1 MMEKKDWRIRTE
13 EKFHYF
19 SDVIFD
25 NKYKVLFAI
34 LAMVITLA
42 SNLPNITF
50 DTSTEG
56 FLYKDDPQILA
67 YNDFRNQFGRD
78 EKIIIAIKTKDIF
91 EASFLKTLF
100 ALHNDIEQNA
110 PYINEVNS
118 LKNARKTTGNEE
130 ELIVEDLFEEGI
142 PTDAKKLAEIKQFA
156 LSNPIYEDLYVSE
169 DATFTTIIITTQTY
183 TSIGVKAE
191 SESDMLESGFDDDV
205 GISEKEAVL
214 ANTADIATEKLE
226 FINVLETNE
235 LIKVVEGILKK
246 YQSDDMSVYIA
257 GSPIVTKNLQSSLI
271 SDMSTFIL
279 YVIITIAFLLM
290 VMFKRLSGIIL
301 PLFIVVLTLLSTVG
315 SMALVGAPITA
326 MTQILPSLLLAVGV
340 GASVHLLAMFYKKY
354 DDVKDK
360 KLAMSYALGHSGLA
374 ILMTS
379 LTTAASL
386 AAFSFSD
393 IAPVA
398 NLGIFA
404 ALGVS
409 YQLVLTLIF
418 LPALISF
425 LPIKA
430 RQHSVDEKPMLL
442 DRLVHNLGVI
452 SFTYPKTIVSIGA
465 IIIVVALAL
474 ASTMQFSHN
483 PLHWFAAENE
493 VRINTETIDK
503 ELKGSITIE
512 VVLDTKKENGV
523 YEPRFLNTIDDV
535 TEKIYTF
542 KGENYFIGK
551 IISINDVIKEINKA
565 LNENKQ
571 SEYRVPQEKD
581 LIAQEFLLFEN
592 SGSDDLEDIV
602 DSQFSKTRLS
612 IKAPWVDSV
621 EYVELMEELETLLN
635 DAFKETAIVS
645 ITGTLP
651 ILSDTITKSIK
662 SSIESYIIA
671 FAVIAILMI
680 ILLGSFKLG
689 LLSMF
694 PNLTPI
700 MIGVALMVVLDMPL
714 DMFTILIGAIAIG
727 MVVDDTIHFMHN
739 FKRYYSITN
748 NVDEAILLTVN
759 STGRAIFI
767 TSIVLSSGF
776 FVFMFASMTN
786 LYNFGLITGVVV
798 LTAMA
803 SDLILVGAMMKL
815 IIKPK
820 NQLGQQHD

>member
-1 MMEKKDWRIRTE
+1 MEKKGWQMRVE
-13 EKFHYF
+13 EKFLHF
-19 SDVIFD
+19 SDVIYD
-25 NKYKVLFAI
+25 NKIKVLIAI
-34 LAMVITLA
+34 LVMVASLA

-78 EKIIIAIKTKDIF
+78 EKIIIAIKTKDVF
-91 EASFLKTLF
+91 EPSFLRTLF
-100 ALHNDIEQNA
+100 ALH
-110 PYINEVNS
+110 S
-118 LKNARKTTGNEE
+118 LKNARKTTGNED

-142 PTDAKKLAEIKQFA
+142 PADAKQLEEIKQFA
-156 LSNPIYEDLYVSE
+156 LSNPIYENLYLSE

-183 TSIGVKAE
+183 TSIGVTID
-191 SESDMLESGFDDDV
+191 SESDMLESGFDEPDSSMIGD
-205 GISEKEAVL
+205 SPTKP
-214 ANTADIATEKLE
+214 LE
-226 FINVLETNE
+226 FINVLETNQ
-235 LIKVVEGILKK
+235 LIKSVEEVIEK
-246 YQSDDMSVYIA
+246 YENNEMTIYIA
-257 GSPIVTKNLQSSLI
+257 GSPIVTKNLQASLI

-279 YVIITIAFLLM
+279 YVIVTIAFLLL

-301 PLFIVVLTLLSTVG
+301 PLFVVVLTLLSTVG
-315 SMALVGAPITA
+315 SMALSGVPITA

-360 KLAMSYALGHSGLA
+360 KAAISYALGHSGLA
-374 ILMTS
+374 IFMTS

-398 NLGIFA
+398 NLGVFS
-404 ALGVS
+404 ALGVG
-409 YQLVLTLIF
+409 YQLILTLVF
-418 LPALISF
+418 LPALISL

-430 RQHSVDEKPMLL
+430 KQHSVDEKPMLL

-452 SFTYPKTIVSIGA
+452 SFTYPKIIVSVAA
-465 IIIVVALAL
+465 IIIVVSLSL

-483 PLHWFAAENE
+483 PLHWFAADNE

-512 VVLDTKKENGV
+512 VVLDTQKENGV
-523 YEPRFLNTIDDV
+523 YDPQFLNTIEEV
-535 TEKIYTF
+535 TETIYTF

-571 SEYRVPQEKD
+571 SAYIIPQDKD

-592 SGSDDLEDIV
+592 SGTDDLEEIV

-621 EYVELMEELETLLN
+621 EYVELMDELDILLN
-635 DAFKETAIVS
+635 NVFKETATVS

-671 FAVIAILMI
+671 FGVIAILMI
-680 ILLGSFKLG
+680 ILLGSFKFG

-700 MIGVALMVVLDMPL
+700 MIGIALMVVLDMPL

-739 FKRYYSITN
+739 FSRYYSQTN

-786 LYNFGLITGVVV
+786 LYNFGLITGTVV
-798 LTAMA
+798 LMAMA

-815 IIKPK
+815 IIKPDE
-820 NQLGQQHD
+820 QQAEA